1 MARGNVQFLAAN
13 RGEVSNTA
21 LARLDIEKLRLAAEQ
36 QINWMPLAMGPMT
49 LRPGL
54 QYLGSTAS
62 DAAAKLLE
70 FVFSAD
76 DTSLIEL
83 TDNKLRVWTSDALV
97 TRVSVASTLQA
108 YGSWTAVEA
117 PSATVT
123 VAAGPSITI
132 ENVARGNVSSARGT
146 LTISNDD
153 KVKEHALR
161 VVVSKGPVLF
171 KVGSAADTDDIFSET
186 SLAEG
191 THSLAFTPNVN
202 TAYVQVSTAS
212 VWASR
217 VVDSITVESAGTLEL
232 TTPWNDT
239 DLSGISYA
247 QSADVIFLAHS
258 SYVQYRIERHREGG
272 SNNSWSLVKYYSDD
286 GPFPAAAGDDSIK
299 LSPSAVNGD
308 VTLTANKPVF
318 HSTHV
323 GALIRLFHETQNV
336 TETLEAEDTWTDPIR
351 VSGVA
356 TYTSGATTVNSD
368 ERKFQVD
375 ISGTWAGTITL
386 QRTFDPEG
394 KSDWVDYATYTT
406 NQTATIIND
415 QFYNVI
421 VWYRL
426 GFKPYLAVTSPG
438 TWVWNGYTWV
448 YTGSVTTA
456 TGYTSGTAVCTLT
469 YSGGGGSGIGRIYEY
484 TSTTEVEVEVLTPF
498 KNAGKASN
506 WRISDWNGENDFGFP
521 SAVEIHEGRLWW
533 AGGGQIWGS
542 KSDDYSSFEFE
553 AIGDDA
559 PIQRSIGKGPVANIH
574 WLCSLSRLALGTD
587 SGIVTARS
595 NSFDE
600 PLTPTVFNLKSS
612 MTQGATALRPVIV
625 DTKAMFVERSGR
637 RVYGMLFSS
646 EAFDYK
652 PLDLTRLNLD
662 IGLEGFTDISVQRQ
676 PDTHIRLPRG
686 DGMMANFLYDEDD
699 ELSAWW
705 RIQTDGEIENVAVL
719 PGDLED
725 RVYVVVKRTIN
736 GNTKRYLEKFARLDE
751 CQGGTISKLAD
762 SFIQWAGGSTTTVTG
777 LSHLEGESVVVWYN
791 GLEVGF
797 DASSPQTIATYTV
810 TGGQIT
816 VPTAVNAGAIIGL
829 PYTATYVSTKLAY
842 AVEGGAALNKRKKVN
857 ALGFSLVNTHFQGV
871 RYGSYREDYSEQT
884 LRSLPRVEFGEVTP
898 TGKIWSS
905 FEQDMMDFPGEI
917 NTDTRI
923 VIEGRAP
930 RPATVLGFSADITVA
945 D

>member
-1 MARGNVQFLAAN
+1 MAKGVVSFLACN
-13 RGEVSNTA
+13 RGEISPTA
-21 LARLDIEKLRLAAEQ
+21 LGRLDIEKLRLAAEK
-36 QINWMPLAMGPMT
+36 QINWMPMAMGPMT

-54 QYLGSTAS
+54 QYLGSTKS
-62 DAAAKLLE
+62 DAACKLLE
-70 FVFSAD
+70 FVYAAD

-83 TDNKLRVWTSDALV
+83 TDSTMRVWTNDALV

-108 YGSWTAVEA
+108 YGSWTTVES

-123 VAAGPSITI
+123 VGSGYAITI
-132 ENVARGNVSSARGT
+132 SGVSRGNVSSAYGT

-153 KVKEHALR
+153 KAKEHALR

-171 KVGSAADTDDIFSET
+171 KIGTSADDEDVFAET
-186 SLAEG
+186 KLAQG
-191 THSLAFTPNVN
+191 THSLAFTPGATTV
-202 TAYVQVSTAS
+202 YVQISS
-212 VWASR
+212 DVWATR
-217 VVDSITVESAGTLEL
+217 VVDSIAVEAAGTLEL
-232 TTPWNDT
+232 PTPWTAANLAD
-239 DLSGISYA
+239 ISYD
-247 QSADVIFLAHS
+247 QSADVIFVA
-258 SYVQYRIERHREGG
+258 QKDNQQRRIERHREGG
-272 SNNSWSLVKYYSDD
+272 SNNSWSVVRYFTED
-286 GPFPAAAGDDSIK
+286 GPFPAQGGDDSVYV
-299 LSPSAVNGD
+299 SPDSVSGD
-308 VTLTANKPVF
+308 TVLVSNKAIF
-318 HSTHV
+318 RDTHINE
-323 GALIRLFHETQNV
+323 LIRLYHDTQNV
-336 TETLEAEDTWTDPIR
+336 VAVLETENVWTDPIR

-368 ERKFQVD
+368 ERKFQID
-375 ISGTWAGTITL
+375 ITGTWSGTITL

-394 KSDWVDYATYTT
+394 ITDWVDYATYTT

-426 GFKPYLAVTSPG
+426 GFKPFLAVESPG
-438 TWVWNGYTWV
+438 SWVWNGYTWV
-448 YTGSVTTA
+448 YTGTSTIA
-456 TGYTSGTAVCTLT
+456 TGYTSGSAECSLS
-469 YSGGGGSGIGRIYEY
+469 YKGGGGAGVARIYEY
-484 TSTTEVEVEVLTPF
+484 VSPTEVYAEVLTPF
-498 KNAGKASN
+498 KNAGKANN
-506 WRISDWNGENDFGFP
+506 WRISEWNRETGPGFP
-521 SAVEIHEGRLWW
+521 SAVAIHEGRLWW
-533 AGGGQIWGS
+533 AGGGKIWGS
-542 KSDDYSSFEFE
+542 KSDNYTSFGFE
-553 AIGDDA
+553 DIGDDA
-559 PIQRSIGKGPVANIH
+559 SIQRSMGKGPIANIH
-574 WLCSLSRLALGTD
+574 WLCSLSRLAAGTD
-587 SGIVTARS
+587 SGVVTARS

-600 PLTPTVFNLKSS
+600 PLTPTVFNLKYS
-612 MTQGATALRPVIV
+612 MTQGASTLRPVIV

-637 RVYGMLFSS
+637 RVYGMVFSS

-777 LSHLEGESVVVWYN
+777 LSHLEGKSVVVWYN

-797 DASSPQTIATYTV
+797 DADNPATIATYTV